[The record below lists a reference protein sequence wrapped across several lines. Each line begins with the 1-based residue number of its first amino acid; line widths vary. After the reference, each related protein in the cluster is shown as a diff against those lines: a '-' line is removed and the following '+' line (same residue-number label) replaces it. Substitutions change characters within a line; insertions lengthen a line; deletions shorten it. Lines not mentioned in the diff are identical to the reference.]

1 MNLRS
6 AIVGQFTRPTG
17 GLGALAGWVMANR
30 PSNIARNRWTIDLLG
45 VEENDVVLEIGCG
58 PGIALS
64 YAASIARKG
73 QILGIDYSEVMV
85 RQASRRL
92 RREMEHG
99 RVSIRCMSV
108 NDVPSLA
115 MTFDKIYSANVAQ
128 FFADPVAVFQILR
141 TCLRPGGL
149 IATTYQ
155 PRSKGAGPADAA
167 RAADK
172 FAAVL
177 LAAGFTDI
185 RRETLELKPVPAVCL
200 LGKQPS

>member
-1 MNLRS
+1 MSLRS

-17 GLGALAGWVMANR
+17 RLGALAGWVMANR
-30 PSNIARNRWTIDLLG
+30 PSNVARNRWTIDLLD
-45 VEENDVVLEIGCG
+45 VEESDVVLELGCG

-73 QILGIDYSEVMV
+73 QIVGVDHSEVMV

-92 RREMEHG
+92 ASEMEQG
-99 RVSIRCMSV
+99 KVSVRCMPVS
-108 NDVPSLA
+108 DVPSLA

-128 FFADPVAVFQILR
+128 FFADPVPVFLMLR

-155 PRSKGAGPADAA
+155 PRGKGAQAADAA

-172 FAAVL
+172 FATVL

-200 LGKQPS
+200 LGRQPS